1 MLYKYANVQNAIM
14 QNAIIQNVIMQNAN
28 VQNAITQNAIMQPI
42 KIESRSHK
50 LMRNK
55 SMICDCLMKILNTL
69 GLIVNLRDTLRYG
82 LCFGATTW
90 CHTKKMRDS

>member
-1 MLYKYANVQNAIM
+1 MQNVIL
-14 QNAIIQNVIMQNAN
+14 QNAIIQNVIMQNANMQNAN

-55 SMICDCLMKILNTL
+55 SMMWLFDE
-69 GLIVNLRDTLRYG
+69 DSQ
-82 LCFGATTW
+82 
-90 CHTKKMRDS
+90 HTGFNH

>member
-1 MLYKYANVQNAIM
+1 M
-14 QNAIIQNVIMQNAN
+14 QNANMQNAN

-55 SMICDCLMKILNTL
+55 SMMWLFDE
-69 GLIVNLRDTLRYG
+69 DSQ
-82 LCFGATTW
+82 
-90 CHTKKMRDS
+90 HTGFNH

>member
-1 MLYKYANVQNAIM
+1 MQNVII
-14 QNAIIQNVIMQNAN
+14 QNAIIQNVIMQNANMQNAN

-55 SMICDCLMKILNTL
+55 SMMWLFDE
-69 GLIVNLRDTLRYG
+69 DSQ
-82 LCFGATTW
+82 
-90 CHTKKMRDS
+90 HTAFNH

>member
-82 LCFGATTW
+82 LCFGDT
-90 CHTKKMRDS
+90 SY

>member
-82 LCFGATTW
+82 LCFGVT
-90 CHTKKMRDS
+90 SY